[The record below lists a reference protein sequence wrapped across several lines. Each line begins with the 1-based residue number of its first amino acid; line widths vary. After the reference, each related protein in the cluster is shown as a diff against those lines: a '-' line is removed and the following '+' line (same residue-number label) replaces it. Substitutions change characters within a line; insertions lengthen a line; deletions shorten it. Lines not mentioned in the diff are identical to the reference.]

1 MESKFS
7 KIESREEWQ
16 RLLDKALFKTFFH
29 SLEWEEF
36 LESKFKWLKFE
47 RYLYK
52 DQAILSLAKVGK
64 KLVSHP
70 FCEYGG
76 ILPLINGTNL
86 SEFQKDLLSEFK
98 DKIKISLHPLSLDY
112 FSGYD
117 SFGSERIT
125 HILKGEADLNKSVRY
140 EIRKAEE
147 KGVVIKECQS
157 EKDLNSFYNLYLK
170 GAKKHKIPAYPF
182 SFFNYFLKSGKA
194 KIVLA
199 TIKDKVI
206 AGSVFLLYQNIIHY
220 SQNAVAENYKKTGVN
235 YLILE
240 EVIKNKGEKIF
251 DFGGTR
257 KGSSL
262 ETFKKAWGAKEY
274 PILEIKNYTDSG
286 LRKSKLRMI
295 YGFLPIF
302 LVKRLSPYL
311 LRYKI

>member
-295 YGFLPIF
+295 YGFLPVF